1 MINFKKF
8 IDVFLSICKNKYLKD
23 WFRKEVCKNMNDDNF
38 ENRLIIAIGGLMVA
52 CLIGYNAFYIGKP
65 FQVPPTD
72 KKTYEIVKNYSS
84 NESSKNSG
92 DKNLVVNINTASH
105 SELMKLNGV
114 GESIAS
120 KIIDYRETRGG
131 FSSIEEI
138 MNVSGIGKKVFEK
151 IKDNI
156 RI

>member
-8 IDVFLSICKNKYLKD
+8 IDVFLSICKNKCLKGRYTKGVFKD
-23 WFRKEVCKNMNDDNF
+23 MSDDNF

-65 FQVPPTD
+65 FQVSPTD
-72 KKTYEIVKNYSS
+72 TKTYEIVKNYSA
-84 NESSKNSG
+84 NESSENSK
-92 DKNLVVNINTASH
+92 DKNLIVNINTASH

-120 KIIDYRETRGG
+120 KIIDYRETHGG